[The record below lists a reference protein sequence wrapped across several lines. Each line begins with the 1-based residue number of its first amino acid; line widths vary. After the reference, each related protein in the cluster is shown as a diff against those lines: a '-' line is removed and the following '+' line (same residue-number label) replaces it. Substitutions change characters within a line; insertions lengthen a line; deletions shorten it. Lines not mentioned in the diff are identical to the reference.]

1 MCIAHSSGHPFSRS
15 YGVNLPNS
23 LTKVL
28 PFALVSSTR
37 PPVSVC
43 GTGTRASSLR
53 GFSWQLG
60 SVTSA
65 LPLPIAPRPPGA
77 VFPTPLIGLHAWPP
91 TSIRGVDLPLC
102 VSPSLFPGGSGILTG
117 CPSPTPCGLG
127 LGPTNPT
134 WIGLPSEPLGL
145 RRIRFSR
152 ISRYSCQHSH
162 SCTLHRSF
170 RYGFDACRTLPYW
183 ADLAVRPRGFGDKLE
198 PRYIFRAEPLD
209 Q

>member
-1 MCIAHSSGHPFSRS
+1 VCTAHSRRHPFSRS

-28 PFALVSSTR
+28 PFALVFSTR

-43 GTGTRASSLR
+43 GTGTRVSSLR

-77 VFPTPLIGLHAWPP
+77 DFPTPLSGLHAWPP
-91 TSIRGVDLPLC
+91 ASIRGVDLPLC
-102 VSPSLFPGGSGILTG
+102 VTPSLLPGGSGILTG
-117 CPSPTPCGLG
+117 CPSLTPSGLS

-162 SCTLHRSF
+162 SCDLHCSSRYSF
-170 RYGFDACRTLPYW
+170 NDHTTLPYQ
-183 ADLAVRPRGFGDKLE
+183 ALLSQDPRGFGGKL
-198 PRYIFRAEPLD
+198 
-209 Q
+209 